1 MNRRSFVKRAPAA
14 AGLPLLAQSGGRSS
28 IRISLTSVLVDD
40 QDKALK
46 FYTEILGFVKKHDF
60 PLGEFKWLTVVSARE
75 PNGTQLLLE
84 PSNNPATQTFKQALK
99 AQGIPIATF
108 QVDDVQEEYE
118 RLLKLGVVFR
128 TKPAKRGAST
138 AAVLDDTCG
147 NFILLFQV

>member
-1 MNRRSFVKRAPAA
+1 MNRRSFVKKAPAA
-14 AGLPLLAQSGGRSS
+14 AGLPLLAQSNGPSS
-28 IRISLTSVLVDD
+28 IRITLSSVLVDD

-84 PSNNPATQTFKQALK
+84 PGNNPATQTFKKALK
-99 AQGIPIATF
+99 EQGIPIAAF
-108 QVDDVQEEYE
+108 QVDDLQQEYE

-128 TKPAKRGAST
+128 TKPAKRGGST

-147 NFILLFQV
+147 NFIQHFQV